1 MSSFVRTLPL
11 RRKVSSIAERMNQN
25 DWALQWFSFQ
35 GQAYPIVQNSLDAQ
49 STKESDTDFGN
60 FVANAYKKSGI
71 VYAAVMVRAAI
82 FSQCRFQYQSM
93 GNGRP
98 GKLFGKPALSIF
110 EHPWGNTGTTAEL
123 LTRMMQDVD
132 LGGNFFAVREGT
144 GSQKKPF
151 KLRRMRP
158 DWVEI
163 LLSKPPAEAL
173 DSDVVGYVYKPDN
186 TPNSDLWEYFPV
198 DGSNGPV
205 VHWAPMPDPA
215 FQYRGMSWLQSVLV
229 DIASDKAIVG
239 HKQKFFENAAT
250 PALAISLSDKV
261 TNRQF
266 EAFMDKVNKG
276 TTGVENAWKTL
287 YLGGG
292 ANVKV
297 VGSDLQQLDFSKIGG
312 HGETRIAM
320 AAGIHPTLIGVAEV
334 MIRGT
339 ALNSDNYRTSKSMLI
354 DGHMRGLWASAAA
367 ALSVVV
373 PELSGARLWY
383 DDRDIAFLRDD
394 RQAVAQ
400 VKQTEMATMVAAIQ
414 AGFTPDSVKAAML
427 MEDWDL
433 LEHTG
438 YFSVQLLPPG
448 TMGNDKNDNNVD
460 GGDAPNA
467 NTPASGANTP
477 SGTGGK
483 DANTPDAADKGKSK
497 QPPTPSDDTQ

>member
-1 MSSFVRTLPL
+1 LSSFVRTLPL

-250 PALAISLSDKV
+250 PALAISLSERV
-261 TNRQF
+261 TNKQF
-266 EAFMDKVNKG
+266 EAFMERVNKG
-276 TTGVENAWKTL
+276 SAGVANAHKTM

-297 VGSDLQQLDFSKIGG
+297 VGSDLQQMDFSKIAG

-339 ALNSDNYRTSKSMLI
+339 ALNSDNYKTSKSLLI

-373 PELSGARLWY
+373 PELTNARLWY
-383 DDRDIAFLRDD
+383 DDRGIPFLRDD
-394 RQAVAQ
+394 RADVAAI
-400 VKQTEMATMVAAIQ
+400 KQTEMSTMVAGIQ
-414 AGFTPDSVKAAML
+414 AGFTPDSVVEAML
-427 MEDWDL
+427 MEDWNL

-438 YFSVQLLPPG
+438 FYSVQLVPPG
-448 TMGNDKNDNNVD
+448 TLT
-460 GGDAPNA
+460 APQA
-467 NTPASGANTP
+467 PGASPGADSASPGTGTANTP
-477 SGTGGK
+477 SPNGK
-483 DANTPDAADKGKSK
+483 DANTPDSTDKGKSQ
-497 QPPTPSDDTQ
+497 QPPTPTDDTQ